1 MKFESYLSEG
11 QAQIPFSLSS
21 ALKLM
26 ILPVPKLVTLDLVKG
41 SIIQGAFENKEQIL
55 KLTHIYFY

>member
-41 SIIQGAFENKEQIL
+41 SIIQGAFENKEHDIEIN
-55 KLTHIYFY
+55 TY

>member
-11 QAQIPFSLSS
+11 QAQIPFFLSS

-26 ILPVPKLVTLDLVKG
+26 ILPVPKLVTLDLVKHD
-41 SIIQGAFENKEQIL
+41 IEID
-55 KLTHIYFY
+55 TY